1 MAARFRKRAA
11 SPSCSAI
18 MPRRRPGCPP
28 RPRHPTG
35 ALPTA
40 HRLAWVLGRCIHYNR
55 STVPHAGAGS
65 SPRTQRRGDRE
76 TPRGSTSSAPS
87 SSSAASIRVQSG
99 TSHRLTHLHTR
110 LALDK
115 HGGTWGLDRSAW
127 VERRQG
133 GGFERGHGRWR
144 TRRPRRAAGDGLR
157 HSQSPIRAE
166 VPPEQS
172 SLSARFL
179 PLGGH

>member
-1 MAARFRKRAA
+1 MKHAARSAAPRA
-11 SPSCSAI
+11 SPPWLQ
-18 MPRRRPGCPP
+18 PR
-28 RPRHPTG
+28 
-35 ALPTA
+35 
-40 HRLAWVLGRCIHYNR
+40 
-55 STVPHAGAGS
+55 S
-65 SPRTQRRGDRE
+65 
-76 TPRGSTSSAPS
+76 
-87 SSSAASIRVQSG
+87 QS
-99 TSHRLTHLHTR
+99 HLDLHTR

-157 HSQSPIRAE
+157 HSQSPLRAE